1 MNLKNQNFMK
11 TRTFFLVIMSF
22 ALSLTAKAQEKA
34 GCDLCGPAS
43 GTSQNVASG
52 NYSATIGAAC
62 ESRGAYS
69 FAVGNSSKANA
80 GNTIALGK
88 FVRANATNAVVIGSG
103 TSNSSTRA
111 LINTK
116 PNTLMVGF
124 NSIYPTLFVTASSAY
139 NTTGKIAI
147 GNVATPQSKLHIKSD
162 SNEDAGIILEPTTMT
177 SKAYL
182 QIFDE
187 NHKISV
193 LRGEGMSI
201 LSQNDNINLDAK
213 KVVMNAKVS
222 INTSKAFTQGY
233 DYALAVSGGILTNEV
248 LIKEVT
254 EWYDFVFDDD
264 YELTSLTELESFIN
278 KNGHL
283 PDIPSEGEVLDAGY
297 NMVEMDGLLLK
308 KIEELTLYTIE
319 LNKIIEK
326 QQRIIDSLKDN

>member
-1 MNLKNQNFMK
+1 MK
-11 TRTFFLVIMSF
+11 PISLFILIISFLSCI
-22 ALSLTAKAQEKA
+22 TTKAQERA
-34 GCDLCGPAS
+34 GCDLCGPDS
-43 GTSQNVASG
+43 GTSQNVANG
-52 NYSATIGAAC
+52 NCSATIGIEC
-62 ESRGAYS
+62 ETNGAFS
-69 FAVGNSSKANA
+69 LAVGNASKANA

-88 FVRANATNAVVIGSG
+88 FVRANATNSVVIGSG
-103 TSNSSTRA
+103 TSNSTTRA
-111 LINTK
+111 LINSK
-116 PNTLMVGF
+116 PNTLMIGF
-124 NSIYPTLFVTASSAY
+124 NSIYPTLFVTASTAY

-147 GNVATPQSKLHIKSD
+147 GNVTSPKSKLHIKSD

-213 KVVMNAKVS
+213 NVLMNAKVC
-222 INTSKAFTQGY
+222 INASKTFAQGY

-248 LIKEVT
+248 LIKEVS

-264 YELTSLTELESFIN
+264 YELSSLKDLELFID

-283 PDIPSEGEVLDAGY
+283 PDMPSEKEVLDTGY

-326 QQRIIDSLKDN
+326 QQQIIESLKDN

>member
-1 MNLKNQNFMK
+1 MR
-11 TRTFFLVIMSF
+11 TRTIFLVIISF
-22 ALSLTAKAQEKA
+22 ALCIAAKAQEKA

-62 ESRGAYS
+62 ETRGAFS
-69 FAVGNSSKANA
+69 LAVGNASKANA

-88 FVRANATNAVVIGSG
+88 FVRANATNSVVIGSG
-103 TSNSSTRA
+103 TSNSTTRA
-111 LINTK
+111 LINSK
-116 PNTLMVGF
+116 PNTLMIGF
-124 NSIYPTLFVTASSAY
+124 NSIYPTLFVTASTAY

-147 GNVATPQSKLHIKSD
+147 GNVTSPKSKLHIKSD

-213 KVVMNAKVS
+213 NVLMNAKVC
-222 INTSKAFTQGY
+222 INASKTFAQGY

-248 LIKEVT
+248 LIKEVS

-264 YELTSLTELESFIN
+264 YELSSLKDLELFID

-283 PDIPSEGEVLDAGY
+283 PDMPSEKEVLDTGY

-326 QQRIIDSLKDN
+326 QQQIIESLKDN